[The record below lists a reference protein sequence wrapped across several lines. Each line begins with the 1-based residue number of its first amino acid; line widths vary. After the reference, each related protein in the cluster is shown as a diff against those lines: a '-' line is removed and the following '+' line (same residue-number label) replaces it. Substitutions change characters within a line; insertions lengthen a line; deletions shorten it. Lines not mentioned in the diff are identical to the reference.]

1 MLAGILGTLLW
12 IVLALIIIGA
22 VIGFFFRGRVSR

>member
-12 IVLALIIIGA
+12 IVVALIIIGL
-22 VIGFFFRGRVSR
+22 VMGFFFRGRVAR